1 MSVNYQMKAMTIIR
15 RAGNKKKY
23 IDVVNQHNSVSNEL
37 GHRTVNRVRASAFFT
52 LEEKLIL
59 SIAIQST
66 MKTCYYELLGVETTA
81 TDTELK
87 KAYRKKALLLHP
99 DKNPHDVEGANQRFA
114 LVRAAYEVLSDPQE
128 RSWYD
133 AHKSQILRDDDDVTG
148 YDEPAEMI
156 IPSISVQ
163 ELLRYF
169 NPSLY
174 AQIDNSLSG
183 MYSVAGLLFER
194 LAKEEVTHGKYQQL
208 PKFDKYMDDS
218 PNVSAIDDTF
228 LLYPRLGNS
237 HTDYAT
243 GIRNFYA
250 TWSNFLSVKTFN
262 WVDEYRYSTAQ
273 DRRTRR
279 LMEKENKKAREAARK
294 EYNETVRKFVNFIKK
309 RDPRVKKG
317 ADELENSR
325 KKMQRENLERQ
336 AKEVKVQRMAEMN
349 DHKVQDWQEMDLKEL
364 EELEQL
370 LREEYDYNSESSTD
384 SEFDEFEDNMDG
396 DYYECFACNKNF
408 KSKNQFETHENSKK
422 HKEMVELL
430 KEEMRQE
437 GIDLGIDKDDI
448 DLSEFETA
456 ESELSLAESD
466 TEGIPVAHDS
476 PMNDEVNESIK
487 EETSNDQTLHEEHE
501 WTSLEVDDDIE
512 SEESIQH
519 ILRPKKNKKGKEK
532 RRNSPV
538 MDDALD
544 STNDLDEE
552 LAKLVNGIGIN
563 GDDDDDWGNDKKKKK
578 GKKKGDEKRL
588 MSPAIVPL
596 SQEKKKVDAPLKV
609 PNGSERCAVCKE
621 IFTSRNK
628 LFQHV
633 KKSGHAAPVRETNK
647 KGKGKKR

>member
-1 MSVNYQMKAMTIIR
+1 
-15 RAGNKKKY
+15 
-23 IDVVNQHNSVSNEL
+23 
-37 GHRTVNRVRASAFFT
+37 
-52 LEEKLIL
+52 
-59 SIAIQST
+59 
-66 MKTCYYELLGVETTA
+66 MKTCYYELLGVETTV

-133 AHKSQILRDDDDVTG
+133 AHKSQILRDDDDFTG
-148 YDEPAEMI
+148 SEEPAEMI

-163 ELLRYF
+163 EILRYF

-174 AQIDNSLSG
+174 AQVDNTLSG
-183 MYSVAGLLFER
+183 MYSVAGRLFER
-194 LAKEEVTHGKYQQL
+194 LAMEEVTHGKYQQL

-218 PNVSAIDDTF
+218 PNASAIDESF

-243 GIRNFYA
+243 GIRNFYS
-250 TWSNFLSVKTFN
+250 TWNNFLSVKSFN

-279 LMEKENKKAREAARK
+279 LMEKENKKARDAAKK

-336 AKEVKVQRMAEMN
+336 AKELKIQKMAEMN
-349 DHKVQDWQEMDLKEL
+349 DHKVQDWQKMDLQEL

-370 LREEYDYNSESSTD
+370 LRDEYDYNSEETTD

-396 DYYECFACNKNF
+396 DNYECFACNKNF

-437 GIDLGIDKDDI
+437 GIELGIDKDDI

-456 ESELSLAESD
+456 ESELSLAESGSEYNP
-466 TEGIPVAHDS
+466 TKATSYDS
-476 PMNDEVNESIK
+476 TNEENNSDPAESGTDGLLNDQITNDEGK
-487 EETSNDQTLHEEHE
+487 
-501 WTSLEVDDDIE
+501 WTSLEVDDEIE
-512 SEESIQH
+512 SEESEIELF
-519 ILRPKKNKKGKEK
+519 LRTKKNKKGKEK
-532 RRNSPV
+532 KKIPTDLDDLDNSP
-538 MDDALD
+538 
-544 STNDLDEE
+544 NNLDEE
-552 LAKLVNGIGIN
+552 LAKLVNGIGI
-563 GDDDDDWGNDKKKKK
+563 DADDDDWGNDKKKKK
-578 GKKKGDEKRL
+578 GKKKGDENRL
-588 MSPAIVPL
+588 LSPAIPPSL
-596 SQEKKKVDAPLKV
+596 QEKKKKLEPNVKV

-621 IFTSRNK
+621 VFTSRNK

-633 KKSGHAAPVRETNK
+633 KKSGHAAPVADTKK